1 MKNATP
7 QQVAVISAAI
17 VSGIFLF
24 LSIIIKLIFPAAINW
39 WLVFIIPV
47 VIFIAGYVVYHGM
60 MENFIY
66 RKIKVIYKTI
76 YETKSGQ
83 EEKPVKQKQ
92 RKDLIDF
99 AESEVIEWKKNT
111 AKENKKQKK
120 LEKYRKEFLG
130 NVFHELKT
138 PIFNIQGYLETLNE
152 GGLKD
157 DTINTR
163 FLQKAI
169 TNVSRMAEIVDDLQM
184 ISNLEEGSFSLVED
198 KFDILKLVCD
208 SIESLEIR
216 AQSKNIKLTIKE
228 GCDKSFYVTADREMI
243 QQVLNNLITN
253 SIKYGKE
260 NGRTQIGLYD
270 MNENILVEV
279 SDNGLGIDPKHLP
292 RIFERFYRVDK
303 NRSRELGG
311 SGLGLSIVKHIIE
324 AHNQTVNV
332 RSAPGIGSTFGF
344 TLKKI
349 KNP

>member
-7 QQVAVISAAI
+7 LQLAAI
-17 VSGIFLF
+17 AAAWVAGFIFL
-24 LSIIIKLIFPAAINW
+24 LTIVIKLIIPASWSW
-39 WLVFIIPV
+39 WAVFFIPILVFLAGTLV
-47 VIFIAGYVVYHGM
+47 FFYFI
-60 MENFIY
+60 ESFIY

-76 YETKSGQ
+76 YDTKVNQ
-83 EEKPVKQKQ
+83 EEKPNKQKI
-92 RKDLIDF
+92 RKDIIDF
-99 AESEVIEWKKNT
+99 AESEVIEWKEKT
-111 AKENKKQKK
+111 AKEQKRQKK

-157 DTINTR
+157 DTINTK

-198 KFDILKLVCD
+198 KFDILKLANDTID
-208 SIESLEIR
+208 SLDIR
-216 AQSKNIKLTIKE
+216 VQSKNIKLCIKE
-228 GCDKSFYVTADREMI
+228 GCDKSFMVSADRDMI
-243 QQVLNNLITN
+243 QQVLTNLITN

-303 NRSRELGG
+303 DRSREQGG
-311 SGLGLSIVKHIIE
+311 SGLGLSIVKHVIE

-332 RSAPGIGSTFGF
+332 RSAPGVGSTFGF

-349 KNP
+349 KNL

>member
-7 QQVAVISAAI
+7 RQLAAFAAAI
-17 VSGIFLF
+17 AAGFILL
-24 LSIIIKLIFPAAINW
+24 LSIIIKLIFPAFLSWWAIVIFPILIFFSGT
-39 WLVFIIPV
+39 LVFY
-47 VIFIAGYVVYHGM
+47 FF
-60 MENFIY
+60 MESFIY

-76 YETKSGQ
+76 YDTKSGQ
-83 EEKPVKQKQ
+83 EEKPVKQKI
-92 RKDLIDF
+92 RKDIMDF
-99 AESEVIEWKKNT
+99 AESEVIKWKEKT
-111 AKENKKQKK
+111 AKEQKKQKK

-157 DTINTR
+157 DTINTN

-198 KFDILKLVCD
+198 KFDILKLVNDTID
-208 SIESLEIR
+208 SLDIR
-216 AQSKNIKLTIKE
+216 AQSKNIKLSVKE
-228 GCDKSFYVTADREMI
+228 GCDKSFNVSADRDMI
-243 QQVLNNLITN
+243 QQVLTNLVTN
-253 SIKYGKE
+253 SIKYGKD

-270 MNENILVEV
+270 MNENVLVEV

-303 NRSRELGG
+303 DRSRELGG

-332 RSAPGIGSTFGF
+332 RSAPGVGSTFGF
-344 TLKKI
+344 TLKKE

>member
-7 QQVAVISAAI
+7 RQLAAI
-17 VSGIFLF
+17 AAAWVAGFIFL
-24 LSIIIKLIFPAAINW
+24 LSIIIK
-39 WLVFIIPV
+39 FIIPASLSWWAV
-47 VIFIAGYVVYHGM
+47 FFVPVLVFLCGTLVFYYF
-60 MENFIY
+60 MESFIY

-76 YETKSGQ
+76 YDTKSGQ
-83 EEKPVKQKQ
+83 EEKPIRQRI
-92 RKDLIDF
+92 RKDIIDF
-99 AESEVIEWKKNT
+99 AESEVIEWKEKT
-111 AKENKKQKK
+111 AKEQKKQKK

-157 DTINTR
+157 DTINTK

-198 KFDILKLVCD
+198 KFDILKLVNDTID
-208 SIESLEIR
+208 SLDIR
-216 AQSKNIKLTIKE
+216 AQSKNIKLCLKE
-228 GCDKSFYVTADREMI
+228 GCDKSFFVVADRDMI
-243 QQVLNNLITN
+243 QQVLTNLVTN

-270 MNENILVEV
+270 MNQNILVEV

-303 NRSRELGG
+303 DRSREQGG
-311 SGLGLSIVKHIIE
+311 SGLGLSIVKHVIE

-332 RSAPGIGSTFGF
+332 RSAPGVGSTFGF

-349 KNP
+349 KSL

>member
-7 QQVAVISAAI
+7 RQLAAI
-17 VSGIFLF
+17 AAAWVAGFIFL
-24 LSIIIKLIFPAAINW
+24 LTIVIKLIIPASLSW
-39 WLVFIIPV
+39 WAVFFIPVLVFLSGTLV
-47 VIFIAGYVVYHGM
+47 FYYF
-60 MENFIY
+60 MESFIY

-76 YETKSGQ
+76 YDTKASQ
-83 EEKPVKQKQ
+83 EEKPIKQKI
-92 RKDLIDF
+92 RKDIIDF
-99 AESEVIEWKKNT
+99 AESEVIEWKEKT
-111 AKENKKQKK
+111 AKEQKRQKK

-157 DTINTR
+157 DTINTK

-169 TNVSRMAEIVDDLQM
+169 MNVSRMAEIVDDLQM

-198 KFDILKLVCD
+198 KFDILKLANDTID
-208 SIESLEIR
+208 SLDIR
-216 AQSKNIKLTIKE
+216 AQSKNIKLCIKE
-228 GCDKSFYVTADREMI
+228 GCDKSFIVSADRDMI
-243 QQVLNNLITN
+243 QQVLTNLVTN

-270 MNENILVEV
+270 MNENVLVEV
-279 SDNGLGIDPKHLP
+279 TDNGLGIDPKHLP
-292 RIFERFYRVDK
+292 RIFERFYRVDRD
-303 NRSRELGG
+303 RSREQGG

-332 RSAPGIGSTFGF
+332 RSAPGVGSTFGF
-344 TLKKI
+344 TLKKA
-349 KNP
+349 KNI

>member
-7 QQVAVISAAI
+7 RQLAAI
-17 VSGIFLF
+17 AAAWVAGFIFL
-24 LSIIIKLIFPAAINW
+24 LAIIIKLIIPASLSW
-39 WLVFIIPV
+39 WAVFFVPVLVFLCGTLV
-47 VIFIAGYVVYHGM
+47 FYYF
-60 MENFIY
+60 MESFIY
-66 RKIKVIYKTI
+66 RKIKLIYKTI
-76 YETKSGQ
+76 YDTKAGQ
-83 EEKPVKQKQ
+83 EEKPQKQKKI
-92 RKDLIDF
+92 RKDIIDF
-99 AESEVIEWKKNT
+99 AESEVIEWKEKT

-157 DTINTR
+157 DTINTK
-163 FLQKAI
+163 FLEKAI
-169 TNVSRMAEIVDDLQM
+169 SNVSRIAEIVDDLQM

-198 KFDILKLVCD
+198 KFDILKLVTET
-208 SIESLEIR
+208 IESLEIR
-216 AQSKNIKLTIKE
+216 GKSKNISLSVKE
-228 GCDKSFYVTADREMI
+228 GCDKSFLVIADREMI
-243 QQVLNNLITN
+243 HQVLNNLITN

-260 NGRTQIGLYD
+260 NGRSQIGLYD
-270 MNENILVEV
+270 MNENVLIEV

-303 NRSRELGG
+303 DRSREQGG

-332 RSAPGIGSTFGF
+332 RSAPGVGTTFGF
-344 TLKKI
+344 TLRKV
-349 KNP
+349 

>member
-7 QQVAVISAAI
+7 RELAAI
-17 VSGIFLF
+17 AAGTVSGLVFFIAIIFKLF
-24 LSIIIKLIFPAAINW
+24 FPDSIHWIFVILIPAF
-39 WLVFIIPV
+39 VFIIGFAV
-47 VIFIAGYVVYHGM
+47 FFFIT
-60 MENFIY
+60 ESFIY

-76 YETKSGQ
+76 YDTKSGQ
-83 EEKPVKQKQ
+83 EEKPARQKLQ
-92 RKDLIDF
+92 NDIIDF

-111 AKENKKQKK
+111 LKEQKKQKK

-157 DTINTR
+157 DSINTR

-169 TNVSRMAEIVDDLQM
+169 TNVSRIAEIVDDLQM
-184 ISNLEEGSFSLVED
+184 ISNLEEGSFSLTDD
-198 KFDILKLVCD
+198 KFDILKLVNET
-208 SIESLEIR
+208 IESLEIR
-216 AQSKNIKLTIKE
+216 GKSKSIKLSVKE
-228 GCDKSFYVTADREMI
+228 GCDKSFVVAADREMI

-253 SIKYGKE
+253 SIKYGKD

-270 MNENILVEV
+270 MNANVLVEV
-279 SDNGLGIDPKHLP
+279 SDNGLGIDQKHLP
-292 RIFERFYRVDK
+292 RIFERFYRVD
-303 NRSRELGG
+303 NGRSRELGG

-332 RSAPGIGSTFGF
+332 RSTPGIGTTFGF
-344 TLKKI
+344 TLRKV
-349 KNP
+349 KN